1 MNASL
6 KTRKNVVTFFTY
18 LVLILGSIS
27 MIFPFVW
34 MVLTSFKTQAESM
47 AIPPQILPSHW
58 NLDSFVKALQS
69 LPFTNLYIN
78 TGLLILFRVIFAV
91 VFSSMAGYA
100 FAKLE
105 FPCKK
110 LLFSLVL
117 IQMMLPSQ
125 IFIIPQYQML
135 AKMGATNSIFALVFP
150 GLVSAFGTFF
160 LRQAYLGI
168 PNEIAEAAYLDG
180 CNKWQTFVKV
190 MLPLTGPSMAA
201 LAIFT
206 AVFAYADLMWPL
218 ICNTD
223 LNMMTLS
230 AGLSTLNGQYTTN
243 FPVLMA
249 GSFLAMIPMA
259 FAMGDTLEMM
269 SDMGITMISGMV
281 ISTVVTLLFTPVYY
295 SVLDN
300 LATRFGKKSK
310 KKPAE
315 LPKEPA
321 AV

>member
-69 LPFTNLYIN
+69 LPFTNLYLN

-110 LLFSLVL
+110 LLFGLVL

-135 AKMGATNSIFALVFP
+135 AKMAAITRPTAAMACQASGAWAKPTASSIAKP
-150 GLVSAFGTFF
+150 EPT
-160 LRQAYLGI
+160 
-168 PNEIAEAAYLDG
+168 
-180 CNKWQTFVKV
+180 
-190 MLPLTGPSMAA
+190 MAA
-201 LAIFT
+201 RA
-206 AVFAYADLMWPL
+206 
-218 ICNTD
+218 
-223 LNMMTLS
+223 S
-230 AGLSTLNGQYTTN
+230 H
-243 FPVLMA
+243 
-249 GSFLAMIPMA
+249 
-259 FAMGDTLEMM
+259 
-269 SDMGITMISGMV
+269 TM
-281 ISTVVTLLFTPVYY
+281 
-295 SVLDN
+295 
-300 LATRFGKKSK
+300 GKKREKTPCHRARRWGGGSASAAGRRQK
-310 KKPAE
+310 WAKLMPPTHTMTPARCT
-315 LPKEPA
+315 KSMR
-321 AV
+321 

>member
-1 MNASL
+1 MKSMKAS
-6 KTRKNVVTFFTY
+6 KNVSTIVTYTA
-18 LVLILGSIS
+18 LVLGSVT
-27 MIFPFVW
+27 MIFPFLW
-34 MVLTSFKTQAESM
+34 MLLTSFKTQSEAM
-47 AIPPQILPSHW
+47 AIPPKILPSSW
-58 NLDSFVKALQS
+58 ELTNFFTALQS
-69 LPFTNLYIN
+69 LPFTNLYLN
-78 TGLLILFRVIFAV
+78 TGLMILFRVICAV

-100 FAKLE
+100 FAKLN
-105 FPCKK
+105 FPGKN
-110 LLFSLVL
+110 LLFGLVL
-117 IQMMLPSQ
+117 MQMMLPSQ

-135 AKMGATNSIFALVFP
+135 AKLGATNSIFALVFP

-160 LRQAYLGI
+160 LRQAYMGI

-190 MLPLTGPSMAA
+190 MFPLTGSSMAA

-249 GSFLAMIPMA
+249 GSLLAMIPM
-259 FAMGDTLEMM
+259 L
-269 SDMGITMISGMV
+269 ILY
-281 ISTVVTLLFTPVYY
+281 LLFQKQFIEGIAMTG
-295 SVLDN
+295 
-300 LATRFGKKSK
+300 GK
-310 KKPAE
+310 
-315 LPKEPA
+315 
-321 AV
+321 

>member
-1 MNASL
+1 MKHGMNSS
-6 KTRKNVVTFFTY
+6 KKVTTA
-18 LVLILGSIS
+18 LVYTALTAGAVT
-27 MIFPFVW
+27 MIFPFLW
-34 MVLTSFKTQAESM
+34 MLLTSFKTQAESM
-47 AIPPQILPSHW
+47 AIPPQFFPTNW
-58 NLDSFVKALQS
+58 NFDNFRKALQS
-69 LPFTNLYIN
+69 LPFWNLYLN
-78 TGLLILFRVIFAV
+78 TALMIFFRVICAV

-105 FPCKK
+105 FPCKN
-110 LLFSLVL
+110 LLFGLVL
-117 IQMMLPSQ
+117 MQMMLPSQ

-160 LRQAYLGI
+160 LRQAYLAI
-168 PNEIAEAAYLDG
+168 PNEVAEAAYLDG
-180 CNKWQTFVKV
+180 CNKWQTFTKI
-190 MLPLTGPSMAA
+190 MLPLTGSSLAA

-249 GSFLAMIPMA
+249 GSLLAMIPM
-259 FAMGDTLEMM
+259 
-269 SDMGITMISGMV
+269 V
-281 ISTVVTLLFTPVYY
+281 ILYLLFQRHFIEGIAMTG
-295 SVLDN
+295 
-300 LATRFGKKSK
+300 GK
-310 KKPAE
+310 
-315 LPKEPA
+315 
-321 AV
+321 